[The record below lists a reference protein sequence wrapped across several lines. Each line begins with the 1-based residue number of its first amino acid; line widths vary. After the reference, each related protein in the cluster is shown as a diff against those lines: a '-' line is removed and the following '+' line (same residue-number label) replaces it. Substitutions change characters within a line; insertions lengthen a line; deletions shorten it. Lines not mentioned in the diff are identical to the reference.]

1 MTERIHNRPPCW
13 QFKKACLAFAEGRCK
28 ILHDTNF
35 GKKPCPFYKTK
46 AMVNVQLAAAK
57 KERK

>member
-1 MTERIHNRPPCW
+1 MSEQIRNLPPCR
-13 QFKKACLAFAEGRCK
+13 QFKKACLAYSGGKCK
-28 ILHDTNF
+28 ILHDTQF

-46 AMVNVQLAAAK
+46 AMVTAQLSTAK